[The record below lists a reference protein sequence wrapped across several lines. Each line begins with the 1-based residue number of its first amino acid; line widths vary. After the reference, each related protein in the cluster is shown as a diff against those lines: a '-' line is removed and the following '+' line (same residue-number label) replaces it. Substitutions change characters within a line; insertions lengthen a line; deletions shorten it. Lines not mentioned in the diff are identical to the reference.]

1 MMEATLDH
9 KVKTCYVVVVAASVV
24 VAATRSCC
32 CYTSCTLC
40 SLRTEH
46 SASLF
51 SPEEER
57 HPPYEQAPS
66 SPSEAVLRG
75 IPHRRAA
82 IASLR
87 STQGTRQAAGHRNGK
102 LHALFPLV
110 FFKKRQYFF
119 AGHWGRWRFPPAE
132 RRPRPCGWSLSF
144 GLAGLEVHRAAAGE
158 EVRAG
163 GGVGVQGDVRGGVV
177 GAERGG

>member
-1 MMEATLDH
+1 MGCCPPPLLGCTARHFQVKEDDLSRAGAPGAAARPGGVRPPSIGPGAPPRVMEATLDH

-110 FFKKRQYFF
+110 FF
-119 AGHWGRWRFPPAE
+119 
-132 RRPRPCGWSLSF
+132 
-144 GLAGLEVHRAAAGE
+144 
-158 EVRAG
+158 
-163 GGVGVQGDVRGGVV
+163 
-177 GAERGG
+177 